1 MSSLKISYKIY
12 LEAEDI
18 SQSRIQ
24 SCTSFVNEIIKNHT
38 NSYLN
43 RAKITDECDMEDF
56 VLRLY
61 AEEEI
66 NEYDLTLFIPEKDG
80 LYRKFAETHYQRNY
94 AVETLQEMLHK
105 AGFTAIAI
113 YDDYTDA
120 PLCQTSERAVFV
132 AKKSR

>member
-1 MSSLKISYKIY
+1 MSSVKINYKIY

-24 SCTSFVNEIIKNHT
+24 SCTSFVNEIIKNHA
-38 NSYLN
+38 NRYLN

-66 NEYDLTLFIPEKDG
+66 TEAVCSSEEDAKAFVDDTVDLLFDIAHMHSFLDMEG
-80 LYRKFAETHYQRNY
+80 SFS
-94 AVETLQEMLHK
+94 VELNGENR
-105 AGFTAIAI
+105 A
-113 YDDYTDA
+113 YTFHSESGDS
-120 PLCQTSERAVFV
+120 LCDFEEQN
-132 AKKSR
+132 